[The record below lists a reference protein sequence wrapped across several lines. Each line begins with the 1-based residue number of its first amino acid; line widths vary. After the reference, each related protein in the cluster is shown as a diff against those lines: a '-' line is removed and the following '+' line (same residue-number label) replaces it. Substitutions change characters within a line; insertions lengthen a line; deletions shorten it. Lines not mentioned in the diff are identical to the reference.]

1 MSPIDN
7 AISSQQHAS
16 RSTPGLSGPDSA
28 QRETLIAL
36 FVVAAATVLVYSNT
50 FDATFHFD
58 DVPNIV
64 QNESLRDLGNHWP
77 PSGTRWLGYLS
88 FALNYR
94 FGMLEVFGYHVVN
107 VLIHVCNGLLV
118 FWLAAIT
125 LRTPLVRG
133 AEAGPLVRRYLPLAA
148 GLLFAVHPVQT
159 QAVTYIVQRFAS
171 LASLFFLLSLA
182 LYARARLLLEADPA
196 SKARAACLY
205 CLSVLAAA
213 AAMKTKEISV
223 TLPLVVAGY
232 EILFFGPG
240 RRLLLLAPLAA
251 TALLVPLGFV
261 TEGKAV
267 ANMLGDPIG
276 ATEALIPRSA
286 YFLTESRVVA
296 RYLRLLLLP
305 VGQNLDYDFG
315 FSSSLAD
322 PDVLFAL
329 SVLLAVAGS
338 AVVLLIRA
346 RKANRATGVLVFFG
360 IAWFFVTLS
369 VESGIIPI
377 RDVIFEHR
385 MYLPSAGAA
394 IALGTA
400 LLWSVERLRSRSSVG
415 LQCAAALIFTAG
427 PLGAATYARNFVW
440 KDDLSLWSDVV
451 AKSPEKARPH
461 NNLGLVHWAKG
472 EVDDAMR
479 EYREAIRLDP
489 THADAHG
496 NLGVAY
502 AAKGQLDD
510 AVREYREAIRY
521 DPAHATA
528 HQNLGFAYAASGHL
542 KAAILEYREAIRLVP
557 GLAASHDALGFAYW
571 ATGRADDATREFRE
585 AIRLDPGLANAH
597 SHIGNA
603 YEAKGELDEAIR
615 EYREAIRL
623 DPGLAQAHLYL
634 GNAYRATRRMDDAV
648 REYREA
654 VSLDPQWAEAH
665 GVLGDILEKQGRP
678 GEAVEEFRRAHE
690 LQPLPEIVLSLARSL
705 EADGRREEAIA
716 QYQRFLIEA
725 GERYPDAAKMVRGRI
740 AQLRAPLE
748 PGSQRP

>member
-1 MSPIDN
+1 MTVLAPVNEPAPRD
-7 AISSQQHAS
+7 
-16 RSTPGLSGPDSA
+16 RPGH
-28 QRETLIAL
+28 EAL
-36 FVVAAATVLVYSNT
+36 VSLLVIAAATALVYANT
-50 FDATFHFD
+50 FHASFHFD
-58 DVPNIV
+58 DLGNIV
-64 QNESLRDLGNHWP
+64 SNDRLRDLGSFWP
-77 PSGTRWLGYLS
+77 PSGRRWLGYLS

-94 FGMLEVFGYHVVN
+94 LGGLEVSGYHLAN
-107 VLIHVCNGLLV
+107 VLVHVCNGLLV

-125 LRTPLVRG
+125 LRTPALRG
-133 AEAGPLVRRYLPLAA
+133 AEAGPLVRRHLPLAA

-159 QAVTYIVQRFAS
+159 EAVTYIVQRFTS
-171 LASLFFLLSLA
+171 LATLFYLLSIA
-182 LYARARLLLEADPA
+182 LYATARLSLESDPA
-196 SKARAACLY
+196 PKARAAFLY
-205 CLSVLAAA
+205 CSSIVAAA
-213 AAMKTKEISV
+213 AAMETKEISF
-223 TLPLVVAGY
+223 TLPLVAAGY
-232 EILFFGPG
+232 ELLFFKPG

-267 ANMLGDPIG
+267 VNVLGDPIG

-286 YFLTESRVVA
+286 YLLTESRVVVT
-296 RYLRLLLLP
+296 YLRLLLLP
-305 VGQNLDYDFG
+305 VGQNLDYDLG

-322 PDVLFAL
+322 PDVLLAL
-329 SVLLAVAGS
+329 SVLLAVAAS
-338 AVVLLIRA
+338 AVLLLIRA
-346 RKANRATGVLVFFG
+346 RKANRAAGVLVFFG

-369 VESGIIPI
+369 VESTFIPI

-400 LLWSVERLRSRSSVG
+400 LLWAVERLRSRSSLG
-415 LQCAAALIFTAG
+415 LQCAAALVFTAG
-427 PLGAATYARNFVW
+427 PLGAATYARNLVW
-440 KDDLSLWSDVV
+440 KDELTLWTDVV
-451 AKSPEKARPH
+451 AKSPRKARAH
-461 NNLGLVHWAKG
+461 YALGFARWRTGH
-472 EVDDAMR
+472 VDDAMG
-479 EYREAIRLDP
+479 EYRETIRLDP
-489 THADAHG
+489 TDANART
-496 NLGVAY
+496 NLGLAY
-502 AAKGQLDD
+502 EAKGLLDD
-510 AVREYREAIRY
+510 AVSEYRQAIQVN
-521 DPAHATA
+521 PAHATA
-528 HQNLGFAYAASGHL
+528 HQNLGLAYAAGGHL